1 MPILYQFSHHLSRT
15 IVTKPK
21 IVLDT
26 NKKIR
31 YNILMKWTT
40 DEKQFLKKHYNDMST
55 EDIASKLGRNPSN
68 IASQIYY
75 LRKRGWTFNSKKDKR
90 EEVNAEH

>member
-1 MPILYQFSHHLSRT
+1 MNRNF
-15 IVTKPK
+15 V
-21 IVLDT
+21 
-26 NKKIR
+26 

-40 DEKQFLKKHYNDMST
+40 DEKQFLKRHYNDMST

-75 LRKRGWTFNSKKDKR
+75 LRKRGWTFNSRSDIRVRKETPPHASTKVHRDRTKYR
-90 EEVNAEH
+90 RSDAEY